1 MKEYSS
7 LLMRR
12 DISDEEL
19 AQIIERAKSDDADAL
34 AKLCQH
40 IYARVYSY
48 IFYRVKQRED
58 AEDLTSEIILKM
70 IKALKEQKRNFRAW
84 IYRIAG
90 NALID
95 FYRKRSVRRETSLD
109 EFTQDIPDQKDYMPR
124 DVLTKDRLREAITYL
139 TKEQGD
145 VITMKFV
152 QELDNEEVAKI
163 MGKSVGAIKVL
174 QYRALKSLKEYFRK
188 KGYEV
193 AN

>member
-7 LLMRR
+7 LLLRR

-34 AKLCQH
+34 ARLSQYV
-40 IYARVYSY
+40 YARIYSY
-48 IFYRVKQRED
+48 IYYRVKQRED
-58 AEDLTSEIILKM
+58 AEDLTSEVILKM
-70 IKALKEQKRNFRAW
+70 IRALKEQKRNFRAW

-95 FYRKRSVRRETSLD
+95 FYRKRSVRRETSID
-109 EFTQDIPDQKDYMPR
+109 EFTQDIPEQKDSMPKHI
-124 DVLTKDRLREAITYL
+124 LIKDRLREAITYL
-139 TKEQGD
+139 TKEQAD

-174 QYRALKSLKEYFRK
+174 QFRALKALRDYFRK
-188 KGYEV
+188 KGYK
-193 AN
+193 